1 MAPRGKADVKSAR
14 LVVIGASLGG
24 AVAIQAVL
32 ESLPEDFAV
41 PIVITQ
47 HRHRSSGEMLSQFFC
62 RVTNLRVVDADDNMP
77 IESRHVYLA
86 PPDYHLLIDRGVL
99 RLSVEEP
106 VHYSRPSIDILF
118 ETAADT
124 YRGRVI
130 GVVLTG
136 ANADGA
142 EGSRAIRKQGG
153 VVIVQDPETAEA
165 PAMPKAA
172 LPSASAV
179 VPLAKIGETIVATA
193 ARMGA

>member
-1 MAPRGKADVKSAR
+1 MAPRGKAAAKNAE

-24 AVAIQAVL
+24 ALAIQAVL
-32 ESLPEDFAV
+32 KSLPEDFAV

-62 RVTNLRVVDADDNMP
+62 RVTNLRVLDADDNMP

-86 PPDYHLLIDRGVL
+86 PPDYHLLIGRGVL
-99 RLSVEEP
+99 RLSVEDP
-106 VHYSRPSIDILF
+106 VHYSRPSIDVLF

-130 GVVLTG
+130 AVVLTG
-136 ANADGA
+136 ANGDGA
-142 EGSRAIRKQGG
+142 EGARAIRKQGG
-153 VVIVQDPETAEA
+153 VVIVQDPDTAEA
-165 PAMPKAA
+165 PAMPTAA

-179 VPLAKIGETIVATA
+179 VPLTKIGETIAATA
-193 ARMGA
+193 AGMGT